1 MIGFVSYNL
10 RVYFDD
16 INIII
21 VIVNLTDD
29 DDDDD
34 DDDAV
39 AVASRDK
46 KLRIAAMSFV
56 VN

>member
-16 INIII
+16 INIIN

-29 DDDDD
+29 DDDD
-34 DDDAV
+34 A
-39 AVASRDK
+39 AASRDK